1 LLGLSLRVW
10 LVFRGGTGL
19 LLVEELTLS
28 AGLGLE
34 ARLTGEQNSLL
45 LRLLS
50 AATSGKYSKI
60 SS

>member
-1 LLGLSLRVW
+1 M
-10 LVFRGGTGL
+10 FRGGTGL